1 MNPMGQDSNRSRLK
15 TLRYMLWTLVVL
27 AAAASGFLTVTTYRD
42 STNADVVSSNEALRD
57 SIKADF
63 ELVDHQGKSVTEEN
77 YRGSFML
84 VFFGFTNCP
93 DVCPTTMSKVA
104 QVMTLLGV
112 AAEKVQP
119 LFITV
124 DPERDT
130 PDQMAEYVSAFDE
143 RIVGLS
149 GTPEQIKAAADSF
162 KIYFAKVDQD
172 GAPDGYTMDHTAY
185 TYLFNAAGEFEEF
198 FSDHDEAAVIAERTH
213 KQITP

>member
-1 MNPMGQDSNRSRLK
+1 MDQDKPRSK
-15 TLRYMLWTLVVL
+15 LRTVRYALWGLVIL
-27 AAAASGFLTVTTYRD
+27 AAAVSAYLAVSGNRQ
-42 STNADVVSSNEALRD
+42 SADDGAISSKEAMRS

-63 ELVDHQGKSVTEEN
+63 ELVDHQGALVTEES
-77 YRGSFML
+77 YRGSYML

-93 DVCPTTMSKVA
+93 DVCPTTLSKIA
-104 QVMTLLGV
+104 QVMTLLGT
-112 AAEKVQP
+112 AAEKVKP

-130 PDQMAEYVSAFDE
+130 PERMAEYVAAFDE

-149 GTPEQIKAAADSF
+149 GTPEQVKTAADSF

-198 FSDHDEAAVIAERTH
+198 FSDHDEATNIAARIQGH
-213 KQITP
+213 ITP

>member
-1 MNPMGQDSNRSRLK
+1 MDQDKPRSK
-15 TLRYMLWTLVVL
+15 LRTVRYALWGLVIL
-27 AAAASGFLTVTTYRD
+27 AAAVSAYLAVSGNRQ
-42 STNADVVSSNEALRD
+42 SADDGAISSKEAMRS

-63 ELVDHQGKSVTEEN
+63 ELVDHQGALVTEES
-77 YRGSFML
+77 YRGSYML

-93 DVCPTTMSKVA
+93 DVCPTTLSKIA
-104 QVMTLLGV
+104 QVMTLLGT
-112 AAEKVQP
+112 AAEKVKP

-130 PDQMAEYVSAFDE
+130 PERMAEYVAAFDE

-149 GTPEQIKAAADSF
+149 GTPEQVKTAADSF

-198 FSDHDEAAVIAERTH
+198 FSDHDEATNIAARI
-213 KQITP
+213 QGYITP